1 MSLQNKLASFI
12 VVGTLALTS
21 ACSASSGSTA
31 ASSGST
37 SASSGSTAASSAESP
52 AKIVLTDDF
61 DREVEVPTTPE
72 KIAVLE
78 WEGLVAKTLAIL
90 GEDDTIVAV
99 DPATKDDPTRK
110 VIVEGINNAVEVGSA
125 WSGINYEKLASV
137 TPEVVFLEAWV
148 ASDEDRKLHQD
159 AVAAIEKLGIP
170 VVVFLSPSNFEKP
183 DMASA
188 YSVIDMVG
196 TVYNRTADTDKVVD
210 EMRIGIDEVLSR
222 LPKDGPAPTVAV
234 FATVSYLMGEK
245 SIQNSL
251 FASLLGANNVAGP
264 GTFVPIS
271 EEQLLAKDPDVLVL
285 IGHEGYV
292 STDQVK
298 DGKDIGLD
306 WGKVRDLRAIR
317 ESRMTALGY
326 DEWRATIETPMAML
340 KVAKV
345 LYPAQFADVDIAE
358 RELAFYQ
365 DVFDLDT
372 QEAAAAIEGQKF
384 RADLGN

>member
-1 MSLQNKLASFI
+1 MSPQHKLAPYLL
-12 VVGTLALTS
+12 VGVLAFTS
-21 ACSASSGSTA
+21 ACSASSGSTGEA
-31 ASSGST
+31 
-37 SASSGSTAASSAESP
+37 SAESP
-52 AKIVLTDDF
+52 ESIVLTDDF
-61 DREVEVPTTPE
+61 DREVEVPTDPE

-78 WEGLVAKTLAIL
+78 WEGLVTKTLAIL

-99 DPATKDDPTRK
+99 DPATKDDPTRT
-110 VIVEGINNAVEVGSA
+110 VIVEGINDAVEVGSA

-137 TPEVVFLEAWV
+137 APEVVFLEAWV
-148 ASDEDRKLHQD
+148 ASDEDRQLHEE
-159 AVAAIEKLGIP
+159 AVATIEDLGIP
-170 VVVFLSPSNFEKP
+170 VVVFLSPSNFEDP

-196 TVYNRTADTDKVVD
+196 TVYDREVDTDKVVD
-210 EMRIGIDEVLSR
+210 QMRTGIDEVVSR
-222 LPKDGPAPTVAV
+222 IPEGGPAPTVAV

-251 FASLLGANNVAGP
+251 FASLLGAENVAGP

-271 EEQLLAKDPDVLVL
+271 EEQLLSKDPDVLVL

-298 DGKDIGLD
+298 AGEDVGLD

-326 DEWRATIETPMAML
+326 DEWRATIETPMALL

-345 LYPAQFADVDIAE
+345 LYPKEFADVDIAE

-365 DVFDLDT
+365 DVFDLDAA
-372 QEAAAAIEGQKF
+372 EAEAAIEGQKF
-384 RADLGN
+384 RADLDA